1 MAMPAFAAP
10 VVQGN
15 NTFTYSAEID
25 EAVNPVDQTTGEQE
39 YLSLSAPTIT
49 FKDLD
54 TIFPDRLSAMAFT
67 ADYSQGEKTAI
78 FPGVLALNFTK
89 DQILAYPNGNVIMT
103 ALQNSS
109 DPVQTLFQYFDPVI
123 VVNGPEGNTVSYNIK
138 SFLSFNF
145 MAENNW
151 NAMTVTANIVL
162 AGGYPKSGFFIEDIN
177 GYPFIFDTIVSETSQ
192 PKAVDGQI
200 EFSLGLVPNGD
211 ALGTGITGK
220 YPLMETDSG
229 NGYVIFESPENYLG
243 ITEISA
249 MNAQPAQLSSG
260 TVSFTAIDDGV
271 SFSIPYD
278 NYPGVGVSSVNVFV
292 YMPVSRLEE
301 LNISHEDEE
310 TLSDVVSV
318 KIGDYILSPS
328 DVSMLPDGSAFI
340 SAEFVLVDNDF
351 VSDILVSGDAV
362 IVFDGNNDGELE
374 ATVVVE
380 KNPVVEDRQYVLG
393 NTKILITPSVIED
406 NVDPVYDITGTIVP
420 AADLPMSNGIVSQI
434 TPTSFEGVYVS
445 TEDSPAMTA
454 VLSLTFSR
462 IDLDEQTIDR
472 IEEYLEYGD
481 MVAVMNIIRP
491 VLFVGDVPV
500 DIYNYLLSNGR
511 SDLISISGLLD
522 LGITISLPVV
532 VTDMDE
538 KTISIGESALIISD
552 GAYDGKFTLKSY
564 LGVTDA
570 DTQPE
575 PASFSFGGAS
585 IRTDS
590 SFVTDPVLGLTPV
603 YEITGSFAQVD
614 ETPMEGMSDAIN
626 ALLFTGTHTST
637 EDNPVM
643 TSRFELSFKRADIPE
658 SIAVL
663 IEDEISG
670 GGSLY
675 DAVLNHVRPVLFMG
689 DMPFDVY
696 EYLKSVGQQSTIAVS
711 GYLDTGIYISFPVFV
726 VDSNLSKVVFDS
738 YGYAITVYD
747 GLLDGKFT
755 LKSYLG
761 ILEPA
766 VPVQPST
773 FILNNSSLTVD
784 PNMQVDDIP
793 NFNPVFDVTGTFE
806 SVYLPVLEG
815 MVPVSSAVFTGTY
828 SYKANS
834 FMPAM
839 LEMAI
844 MKNDLPDE
852 VVDSIRKAVFEDGLS
867 FAEAVLAHIHPVM
880 MLGDSPFDVYEYL
893 KVNNKTDLLTVS
905 GSVDTGIYISL
916 PVYVADAVPA
926 KVTLGD
932 NYLLLYDGE
941 ANGEFVLQFYVG
953 ILDIEQEEII
963 ADKTFNFD
971 NGSVTVTPSVEISD
985 SFNAVYDVTGMFAE
999 TTMLVLPSFAQNL
1012 IPVKFEG
1019 AYVSDAD
1026 NNAMPSVMETVFF
1039 RSDLPE
1045 EIASGIESALESGLS
1060 EAVLSYVRPIISVG
1074 NIQFDVYDYLKLNS
1088 GLDLMT
1094 VSGSLDTGVIISV
1107 PIAIVDSDT
1116 TKVLIDNG
1124 VLLLYDGNKD
1134 GKFVASFCIGVLKHE
1149 EEAGSVP
1156 EAVISAQG
1164 ISVKTLPSF
1173 ETDASVTRISQVT
1186 NTALL
1191 PGSVWPGREGF
1202 TDAVSVNGFI
1212 LSYDNTGFT
1221 KPGALPVTLS
1231 VSVTANE
1238 LSAISSENYNKVIA
1252 GEPFFDHFHVFK
1264 MVGSEVYDLNTIGG
1278 ESMFTVTGDP
1288 VQKLL
1293 ISFNAVLVDAEE
1305 QLPVVVSGDAFVFYD
1320 GEVDGELTDPLF
1332 IAAVEERGEE
1342 QEQVSVPYS
1351 HGSVTLTFDNELSFN
1366 LHPVVD
1372 VQGSVSETTLSLMDK
1387 FIRQVAP
1394 VMFEGQYQSNVDN
1407 NAVSGIWEFIVYG
1420 SDLPTNVVSAIK
1432 GSELSLREAVF
1443 EYIRPVILAGNIQFD
1458 VYDYLQTN
1466 GKTDLI
1472 GVTGSVDT
1480 GIVITVP
1487 FVVVDAPVYKVVVD
1501 DKYLVIY
1508 DGNADGKFVLK
1519 SYVGIIGVEEVEK
1532 PTVVLESPSLS
1543 IKTKPIDIPEDL
1555 DVEAIE
1561 DIEFEDA
1568 GYVEWPDKEGVLGG
1582 ISVGS
1587 FVGEYDHN
1595 LYSKDGAVSVAVS
1608 VSVTP
1613 AELKGMFAKGK
1624 ERYDK
1629 MLSEWLAGS
1638 KERFLDYYHVYKQ
1651 IGDEIYD
1658 LVLIGGKE
1666 VFSLQGDPTT
1676 KITISFPA
1684 VLIDGED
1691 ISPVTFN
1698 SDISAFIVYDGKSD
1712 GQLTDPLFVGAPET
1726 VPTAEGE
1733 TPEETEEETKHILPD
1748 NPAGPS
1754 TGHDDIGKWF
1764 KIFSLF

>member
-10 VVQGN
+10 VVQGS

-67 ADYSQGEKTAI
+67 ASYLQGAKTAI

-103 ALQNSS
+103 ALQGSS

-123 VVNGPEGNTVSYNIK
+123 VVNGPDGDTVSYNIK

-145 MAENNW
+145 MAEDNW
-151 NAMTVTANIVL
+151 NAMTVTVSIVP
-162 AGGYPKSGFFIEDIN
+162 ASGYPKGGFFIEDIN

-220 YPLMETDSG
+220 YPLMETDNG
-229 NGYVIFESPENYLG
+229 NGYVIFESPENYLD
-243 ITEISA
+243 ITEIAA
-249 MNAQPAQLSSG
+249 MNGQPAQLSSG

-301 LNISHEDEE
+301 LNIPHEDEE
-310 TLSDVVSV
+310 SLLDAVSV
-318 KIGDYILSPS
+318 KIGNYTLSPS
-328 DVSMLPDGSAFI
+328 GVSMLPDGSAFV

-351 VSDILVSGDAV
+351 VSDILVSGDTV
-362 IVFDGNNDGELE
+362 IVFDGNNDGRLE

-380 KNPVVEDRQYVLG
+380 KKQ
-393 NTKILITPSVIED
+393 K
-406 NVDPVYDITGTIVP
+406 
-420 AADLPMSNGIVSQI
+420 
-434 TPTSFEGVYVS
+434 
-445 TEDSPAMTA
+445 
-454 VLSLTFSR
+454 
-462 IDLDEQTIDR
+462 
-472 IEEYLEYGD
+472 
-481 MVAVMNIIRP
+481 
-491 VLFVGDVPV
+491 
-500 DIYNYLLSNGR
+500 
-511 SDLISISGLLD
+511 
-522 LGITISLPVV
+522 
-532 VTDMDE
+532 
-538 KTISIGESALIISD
+538 
-552 GAYDGKFTLKSY
+552 
-564 LGVTDA
+564 
-570 DTQPE
+570 
-575 PASFSFGGAS
+575 
-585 IRTDS
+585 
-590 SFVTDPVLGLTPV
+590 
-603 YEITGSFAQVD
+603 
-614 ETPMEGMSDAIN
+614 
-626 ALLFTGTHTST
+626 
-637 EDNPVM
+637 
-643 TSRFELSFKRADIPE
+643 
-658 SIAVL
+658 
-663 IEDEISG
+663 
-670 GGSLY
+670 
-675 DAVLNHVRPVLFMG
+675 
-689 DMPFDVY
+689 
-696 EYLKSVGQQSTIAVS
+696 
-711 GYLDTGIYISFPVFV
+711 
-726 VDSNLSKVVFDS
+726 
-738 YGYAITVYD
+738 
-747 GLLDGKFT
+747 
-755 LKSYLG
+755 
-761 ILEPA
+761 
-766 VPVQPST
+766 
-773 FILNNSSLTVD
+773 
-784 PNMQVDDIP
+784 
-793 NFNPVFDVTGTFE
+793 
-806 SVYLPVLEG
+806 
-815 MVPVSSAVFTGTY
+815 
-828 SYKANS
+828 
-834 FMPAM
+834 
-839 LEMAI
+839 
-844 MKNDLPDE
+844 
-852 VVDSIRKAVFEDGLS
+852 
-867 FAEAVLAHIHPVM
+867 
-880 MLGDSPFDVYEYL
+880 
-893 KVNNKTDLLTVS
+893 
-905 GSVDTGIYISL
+905 
-916 PVYVADAVPA
+916 
-926 KVTLGD
+926 
-932 NYLLLYDGE
+932 
-941 ANGEFVLQFYVG
+941 
-953 ILDIEQEEII
+953 
-963 ADKTFNFD
+963 
-971 NGSVTVTPSVEISD
+971 
-985 SFNAVYDVTGMFAE
+985 
-999 TTMLVLPSFAQNL
+999 
-1012 IPVKFEG
+1012 
-1019 AYVSDAD
+1019 
-1026 NNAMPSVMETVFF
+1026 
-1039 RSDLPE
+1039 
-1045 EIASGIESALESGLS
+1045 
-1060 EAVLSYVRPIISVG
+1060 
-1074 NIQFDVYDYLKLNS
+1074 
-1088 GLDLMT
+1088 
-1094 VSGSLDTGVIISV
+1094 
-1107 PIAIVDSDT
+1107 
-1116 TKVLIDNG
+1116 
-1124 VLLLYDGNKD
+1124 
-1134 GKFVASFCIGVLKHE
+1134 

-1156 EAVISAQG
+1156 EVIISAQG
-1164 ISVKTLPSF
+1164 ISVKTLPSL

-1202 TDAVSVNGFI
+1202 TDAVSVNGFA
-1212 LSYDNTGFT
+1212 LSYNDTGFT

-1231 VSVTANE
+1231 ISVTANE

-1264 MVGSEVYDLNTIGG
+1264 MIGSEVYDLNTIGG

-1288 VQKLL
+1288 VQRLM

-1305 QLPVVVSGDAFVFYD
+1305 QLPVVVSRDSFVFYD
-1320 GEVDGELTDPLF
+1320 GEADGELTDPLF
-1332 IAAVEERGEE
+1332 IAAVEEQGEE

-1372 VQGSVSETTLSLMDK
+1372 VQCSISETTLSLMDK

-1394 VMFEGQYQSNVDN
+1394 VAFEGQYQSDTDN

-1420 SDLPTNVVSAIK
+1420 SDLPENVVSAIK
-1432 GSELSLREAVF
+1432 ESELSLRETVF
-1443 EYIRPVILAGNIQFD
+1443 EYVRPVILAGNIQFD

-1472 GVTGSVDT
+1472 GVAGSVDT

-1487 FVVVDAPVYKVVVD
+1487 FVVVDSPVYKVVID

-1519 SYVGIIGVEEVEK
+1519 SYIGIMGVEEVEK

-1543 IKTKPIDIPEDL
+1543 LKTKPIDIPEDL

-1568 GYVEWPDKEGVLGG
+1568 GYAEWPNKEGVLGG
-1582 ISVGS
+1582 VFVGS

-1595 LYSKDGAVSVAVS
+1595 LYSKDGAASITVS

-1712 GQLTDPLFVGAPET
+1712 GKITDPLFVGAPET

-1733 TPEETEEETKHILPD
+1733 TPEEEETKHILPD